1 MGRKKLYVTE
11 KNFTETC
18 FVQFFSFCTANGFVL
33 RATVCYRLRQQ
44 QGKKVCR
51 ELSGPLKDRIN

>member
-18 FVQFFSFCTANGFVL
+18 FVQFLSFCTANGFVL

-51 ELSGPLKDRIN
+51 EL